1 MFESTITLNHLLL
14 DAITIKS
21 IFEISGLL
29 WSSRML
35 SMLRLMRFYFLN
47 SKFFQYF
54 IFTIGLN
61 IQHNILIYIFSKK
74 LQIDHCVMLE
84 WTSYNFGKLRKY
96 LLPLLHILC
105 TQQQQQPS
113 GATPTV
119 APRVVEWRKCLAY
132 PYAGLYI

>member
-1 MFESTITLNHLLL
+1 MFESTITLNHVIL

-47 SKFFQYF
+47 SKFFHF

-61 IQHNILIYIFSKK
+61 IQ
-74 LQIDHCVMLE
+74 
-84 WTSYNFGKLRKY
+84 
-96 LLPLLHILC
+96 
-105 TQQQQQPS
+105 
-113 GATPTV
+113 
-119 APRVVEWRKCLAY
+119 
-132 PYAGLYI
+132 

>member
-1 MFESTITLNHLLL
+1 MFESTITLNHVIL

-29 WSSRML
+29 WSPRML

-47 SKFFQYF
+47 SKFFRF

-61 IQHNILIYIFSKK
+61 IQYNILIYIFSKK

-105 TQQQQQPS
+105 IPS
-113 GATPTV
+113 SSSSQ
-119 APRVVEWRKCLAY
+119 VVQHLLLL
-132 PYAGLYI
+132 PHVLLNGVSV

>member
-1 MFESTITLNHLLL
+1 MFESTITLNHVIL
-14 DAITIKS
+14 DAITS

-47 SKFFQYF
+47 SKFFCF
-54 IFTIGLN
+54 IFSTIGLN
-61 IQHNILIYIFSKK
+61 IQYNILIYIFSKK

-96 LLPLLHILC
+96 LLPLLHHTMYLVAAAAKWC
-105 TQQQQQPS
+105 NTYCC
-113 GATPTV
+113 PT
-119 APRVVEWRKCLAY
+119 CC
-132 PYAGLYI
+132 